1 MEKRVKIDPVKAW
14 ERIEPHWGKPGTF
27 VVVVVIFCIS
37 KYIPLRSGESRYS
50 EVKLAAVD

>member
-27 VVVVVIFCIS
+27 VVVVIFCIS